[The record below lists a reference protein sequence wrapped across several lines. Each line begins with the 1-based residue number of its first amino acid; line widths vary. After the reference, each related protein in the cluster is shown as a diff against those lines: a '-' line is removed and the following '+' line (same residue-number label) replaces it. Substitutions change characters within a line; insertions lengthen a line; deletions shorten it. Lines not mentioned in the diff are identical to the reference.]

1 MHGLR
6 LATAERHQPH
16 TVVRLATAV
25 QVIAVGP
32 GKQDE
37 DSKELVAPNVA
48 VGATVMYS
56 KYSGS
61 EFEVRAIEGPCLGVL
76 Q

>member
-1 MHGLR
+1 M
-6 LATAERHQPH
+6 
-16 TVVRLATAV
+16 
-25 QVIAVGP
+25 GP

-61 EFEVRAIEGPCLGVL
+61 EFEVRRRNILYNVL
-76 Q
+76 VYILFV